1 MHVEFCTTLGILK
14 LGTLHGNQRFHWC
27 LVRSWLFAGTC
38 RLLDGLFNL
47 PVADWL
53 NGMNWFKTIIT
64 TMKKKRFLHC
74 LSHHYAELLNVVGP
88 TKNSQNLVMQLETD
102 VGSELTLTLFN
113 VTHPGLA
120 EPK

>member
-1 MHVEFCTTLGILK
+1 M
-14 LGTLHGNQRFHWC
+14 W
-27 LVRSWLFAGTC
+27 LV
-38 RLLDGLFNL
+38 
-47 PVADWL
+47 PQ
-53 NGMNWFKTIIT
+53 
-64 TMKKKRFLHC
+64 
-74 LSHHYAELLNVVGP
+74 